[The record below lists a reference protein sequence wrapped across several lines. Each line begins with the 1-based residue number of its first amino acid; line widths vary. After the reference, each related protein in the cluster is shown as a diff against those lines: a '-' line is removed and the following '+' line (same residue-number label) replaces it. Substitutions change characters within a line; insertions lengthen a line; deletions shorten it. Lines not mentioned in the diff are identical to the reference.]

1 MMPSMDREREQ
12 RLLKEAEEEKL
23 ALEAAKSLKNQSKTS
38 QITDKV
44 KELNITASNS
54 SST

>member
-1 MMPSMDREREQ
+1 MPSMDREREK

-23 ALEAAKSLKNQSKTS
+23 ALEAAKSLTNQSTS
-38 QITDKV
+38 PITDKV
-44 KELNITASNS
+44 KELNITTSS